1 MRRSISFVPLLAGVL
16 ALACSSMSFNSDW
29 DRDADFG
36 SYSTYAWLEQESDPA
51 SGSAQQARQ
60 QNSLLAK
67 RVRSAVDHQMTQKG
81 FTVNVDSP
89 DLLLVF
95 HTGLQDKVNVTD
107 YGYRYSYDYWGWG
120 GRDIDVYQY
129 TEGTLIVDMIDR
141 NTKELVWRGSA
152 TATVDES
159 ASTEKREETITKA
172 IMGILENYPPKQK

>member
-1 MRRSISFVPLLAGVL
+1 MTRSIRIIPLLAVVL

-29 DRDADFG
+29 DRDADFA
-36 SYSTYAWLEQESDPA
+36 SYSTYAWLEQEADQA
-51 SGSAQQARQ
+51 SGNAAQAQQ

-67 RVRSAVDHQMTQKG
+67 RVRTAADYEMGRKG
-81 FTVNVDSP
+81 FTVDTNNP

-129 TEGTLIVDMIDR
+129 TEGTLIIDMIDH

-152 TATVDES
+152 TATVDAG
-159 ASTEKREETITKA
+159 ASSQKREEKIGKA
-172 IMGILENYPPKQK
+172 ITGILESYPPKQK